1 MQGGM
6 WRLSMSSSASTTVS
20 FEDHFGLTVPGV
32 AGSSEQSTRIA
43 DLNSADRS
51 RLGEL
56 VDQMRRSVVGAT
68 EVTDLEAKSQL
79 WETYRTTRT
88 EALAMVAR
96 PAESLTTRRLRS
108 V

>member
-6 WRLSMSSSASTTVS
+6 WRLSMSSAVSTTVS
-20 FEDHFGLTVPGV
+20 FEDHLGLTVPDV
-32 AGSSEQSTRIA
+32 ASSTDQSTRIA
-43 DLNSADRS
+43 DLNSGDRS

-68 EVTDLEAKSQL
+68 EVTDLAAKSQL
-79 WETYRTTRT
+79 WDNYRTART
-88 EALAMVAR
+88 EALAMVAP
-96 PAESLTTRRLRS
+96 PAESLTTSRLRS

>member
-1 MQGGM
+1 
-6 WRLSMSSSASTTVS
+6 MSSSASTTVS